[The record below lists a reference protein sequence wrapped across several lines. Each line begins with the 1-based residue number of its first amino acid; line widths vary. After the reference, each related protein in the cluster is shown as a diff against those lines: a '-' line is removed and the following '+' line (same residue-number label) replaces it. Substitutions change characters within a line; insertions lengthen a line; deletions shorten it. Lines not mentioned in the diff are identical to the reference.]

1 MFLSAERPS
10 QSGESFELADF
21 INPTSLQAVG
31 AGRFDSTQ
39 TLFFLRDLTDIY
51 SRTFDVKYPNLIGRQ
66 LLPVYSG
73 VDAGAE
79 GFVWRQ
85 YDRTSVAKV
94 IDSYAADL
102 PEAEVSAREVQ
113 ARCYSLGTSYVYSIQ
128 DLRKAKM
135 AGIPL
140 EARKAFAARRAM
152 ENAVEQIAFFGMQQI
167 PGTLNGQAIL
177 GAPAA
182 LSTTDQLVMYGLT
195 NFPGLTGTMSAN
207 NWTLGSTS
215 VSTILND
222 VNTAQLAVVQ
232 GSNGVHTPD
241 TLVLP
246 ISTWALLSA
255 QARSVTFTDDSI
267 IQFIQ
272 KQSPWIKNVYYTPMM
287 ETAGLKQDTVTPGP
301 RVMLFERNEENAQL
315 VVPQEFEQL
324 PPQMVNLTFKIPCH
338 MRVGGVRVSYPKAF
352 TFLDG
357 IAG

>member
-1 MFLSAERPS
+1 MFLSADRPA
-10 QSGESFELADF
+10 QSGESYDLADF
-21 INPTSLQAVG
+21 VNPAFLASVG
-31 AGRFDSTQ
+31 AGRYDSTQ

-51 SRTFDVKYPNLIGRQ
+51 SRTFDVKYPDLVARD

-102 PEAEVSAREVQ
+102 PEAEVSAREIQ
-113 ARCYSLGTSYVYSIQ
+113 ARCYSLGTSYTYSIQ

-152 ENAVEQIAFFGMQQI
+152 ENAVEQIAFFGMQAQ
-167 PGTLNGQAIL
+167 PGTLNGQALL
-177 GAPAA
+177 GVPAA
-182 LSTTDQLVMYGLT
+182 VSTTDQLAMYGLT
-195 NFPGLTGTMSAN
+195 NFPGLTGVVSGN
-207 NWTLGSTS
+207 NWTAGGTS
-215 VSTILND
+215 VTTILND
-222 VNTAQLAVVQ
+222 VNAAQLAVVQ
-232 GSNGVHTPD
+232 GSNGVHKPN

-246 ISTWALLSA
+246 ISTWALLST

-272 KQSPWIKNVYYTPMM
+272 KQSPWIKTVYYTPML
-287 ETAGLKQDTVTPGP
+287 ETAGLKQDLVTPGP
-301 RVMLFERNEENAQL
+301 RVMLFERNEENVQL
-315 VVPQEFEQL
+315 VIPQEFEQL
-324 PPQMVNLTFKIPCH
+324 PPQMVNMTFKIPCH
-338 MRVGGVRVSYPKAF
+338 MRIGGIRVSYPKAF
-352 TFLDG
+352 TYIDG